1 MKYKLIKLLPFEN
14 SPKIG
19 YISSPNP
26 LVEDKVHYWNGNWFN
41 PENYPEFWEEVV
53 VEKDYEILELSLQRS
68 IKHQTVSALENSE
81 NYTISLLNC
90 NGLSLKKLEKLVQQ
104 KLNK

>member
-19 YISSPNP
+19 YTSSPNP

-41 PENYPEFWEEVV
+41 PENYPEFWELV
-53 VEKDYEILELSLQRS
+53 VEKDYEKI
-68 IKHQTVSALENSE
+68 
-81 NYTISLLNC
+81 
-90 NGLSLKKLEKLVQQ
+90 
-104 KLNK
+104 